1 MSKTNSL
8 YISKHSDKICIL
20 GKSFGLPDDSDENDK
35 IIVDSINKELID
47 LLVFLQKEYKNDG
60 LLYKQQTNYIVIRC
74 WVGMYDKIRPDDFFS
89 SFSDYK

>member
-35 IIVDSINKELID
+35 KIVDSINKELID
-47 LLVFLQKEYKNDG
+47 FISKICWFSYRRNIKTMVYYINN
-60 LLYKQQTNYIVIRC
+60 KQIT
-74 WVGMYDKIRPDDFFS
+74 
-89 SFSDYK
+89 